1 MTRYVEPTEQLVTAM
16 FVRDIGRSVE
26 FYRKLGFELVRDD
39 GGFVE
44 LAWEGHLLFLN
55 DEYRNELS
63 DSPAGPV
70 QVNIRVMV
78 PNVDDYWEL
87 AQEMGARVVWPIA
100 DRGYGLRDFMVA
112 DPDGFGVR
120 FATNLSDLNG

>member
-16 FVRDIGRSVE
+16 FVRDIRRSVE

-44 LAWEGHLLFLN
+44 LAWEGHLLFFN
-55 DEYRNELS
+55 DAFKNELPA
-63 DSPAGPV
+63 SPGPLHG
-70 QVNIRVMV
+70 NIRVMV
-78 PNVDDYWEL
+78 PNVDDYWAL
-87 AQEMGARVVWPIA
+87 AQEMGARVLWPIT
-100 DRGYGLRDFMVA
+100 DRPYGLRDFMVA

-120 FATNLSDLNG
+120 FATHLSDLNE